1 MYIINQFKSVRKGAG
16 NLLFIKILLWCLSL
30 LICFRNGLKHANLHL
45 IFKSTKQSG
54 IFFANSAFINRFRL
68 IILTTPITPNSPIE
82 NH

>member
-16 NLLFIKILLWCLSL
+16 NLLIIKILLWCLSL

-54 IFFANSAFINRFRL
+54 IFFANSAFINHIKL
-68 IILTTPITPNSPIE
+68 IFLTTPSPQFPLE